1 MTLNSIND
9 CEDVGSLGAGTLAG
23 GSSSES
29 DSSLLELLS
38 FNLPVG
44 VAGGF
49 AGPYMMKCHFTNCQK
64 SHVHPINRRLPINF
78 VFELLTFGVNTT

>member
-1 MTLNSIND
+1 MT
-9 CEDVGSLGAGTLAG
+9 EDVDSLGAGTLAG

-44 VAGGF
+44 AAGGF

-64 SHVHPINRRLPINF
+64 SHVQPINF
-78 VFELLTFGVNTT
+78 SLQCEHDLTREIKYFEVFFFLP